1 MSLAGPLCVEE
12 LSAPAAE
19 ITSCVRAR
27 AAAVRIVGSD
37 RPCDEVVV
45 DCCAV
50 FRQLDMARGARRR
63 DRASADPAPSLTEL

>member
-27 AAAVRIVGSD
+27 AAAERIVGSD

-63 DRASADPAPSLTEL
+63 DRVGGSGAVSD